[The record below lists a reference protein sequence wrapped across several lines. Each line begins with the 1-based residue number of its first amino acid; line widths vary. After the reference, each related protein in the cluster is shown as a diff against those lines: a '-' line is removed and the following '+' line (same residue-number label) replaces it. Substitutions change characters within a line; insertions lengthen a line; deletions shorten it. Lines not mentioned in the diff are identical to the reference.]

1 MSKKIKIILK
11 KNYQNLG
18 KKNNI
23 VYATKGY
30 TINYLIPNNIAI
42 VATQKAIQ
50 QFKKFELIEKQ
61 KIKENKKKIEALKSE
76 LNTINKIIIFKKMGE
91 NQYIF
96 GSISDKD
103 IMQKVSDYVGVKLNK
118 KYVEIPNI
126 KKIGRFYTE
135 IHLQH
140 EELCKIQ
147 IHILPTN
154 I

>member
-11 KNYQNLG
+11 KDYENVG

-23 VYATKGY
+23 VYATRGY
-30 TINYLIPNNIAI
+30 TVNYLIPNNIAVI
-42 VATQKAIQ
+42 ATQKAIQ
-50 QFKKFELIEKQ
+50 QFKNFELIEKQ
-61 KIKENKKKIEALKSE
+61 KIKENKKKIEALKTE
-76 LNTINKIIIFKKMGE
+76 LNVINKVIIFKKMGE

-103 IMQKVSDYVGVKLNK
+103 IIEKISDYAGIQLNK
-118 KYVEIPNI
+118 KHIEIPNI
-126 KKIGRFYTE
+126 KKIGRFHTE

-140 EELCKIQ
+140 EELCRIQ
-147 IHILPTN
+147 VHILPTN